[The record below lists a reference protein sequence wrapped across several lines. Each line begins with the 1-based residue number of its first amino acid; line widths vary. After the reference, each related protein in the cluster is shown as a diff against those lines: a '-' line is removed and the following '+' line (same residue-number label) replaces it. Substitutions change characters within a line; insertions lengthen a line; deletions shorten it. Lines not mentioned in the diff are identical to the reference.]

1 MEDRPKSILHYLPV
15 SPRDESWG
23 ICCTTTGH
31 QHVPSGTPYPVSRHP
46 DSHSFIKNR
55 GRILNE
61 YQLVYITAGAG
72 RFESASCART
82 AVKAGMMLLLFPSE
96 WHSYS
101 PDPQTGWTEWWVGFR
116 GEQIDRL
123 VRNGFL
129 DPAHPVFTIGA
140 SAGIESCYREIIA
153 AVEEER
159 AGFQVLISSIVL
171 HILGSVLF
179 KHTNQ
184 LYSENPLIA
193 KINRAKTVLRADPEC
208 RISLEAVAAELGL
221 GYTWFRRA
229 FREYV
234 GMAPAQYRQ
243 AMRLNK
249 ARELLVSTSYT
260 VSEIAYRLG
269 FESVSAFSLF
279 FRNRE
284 RESPKS
290 YRMRYRGEQGRDPVG
305 K

>member
-1 MEDRPKSILHYLPV
+1 MENKSSSILYYLPV
-15 SPRDESWG
+15 TPRDEAWG
-23 ICCTTTGH
+23 ICCTTAGH
-31 QHVPSGTPYPVSRHP
+31 QRVTSGTSYPVSRHP
-46 DSHSFIKNR
+46 ERYSFIKNR

-72 RFESASCART
+72 SFESASCPET
-82 AVKAGMMLLLFPSE
+82 AVKAGTMLLLFPSE

-101 PDPQTGWTEWWVGFR
+101 PDPHMGWTEWWVGFR
-116 GEQIDRL
+116 GGQIDRL
-123 VRNGFL
+123 AENGFL
-129 DPAHPVFTIGA
+129 NPSHPVYAIGT

-153 AVEEER
+153 AVEQER
-159 AGFQVLISSIVL
+159 AGFQVLVSSIVL

-179 KHTNQ
+179 KHTTQ
-184 LYSENPLIA
+184 LHSENPLVA
-193 KINRAKTVLRADPEC
+193 KINRAKALLRADTEC
-208 RISLEAVAAELGL
+208 RVSPESVAAELGM

-243 AMRLNK
+243 AVRLNK
-249 ARELLVSTSYT
+249 ARELLASTSYT

-284 RESPKS
+284 RESPLA
-290 YRMRYRGEQGRDPVG
+290 YRMRYRGEPGRG
-305 K
+305 ATRK